1 MTGFGL
7 MLLFVALASLYA
19 LGLLG
24 YRLLLSARRLST
36 EMIKSK
42 ALIEELNNFEVTIP
56 AKAQVTSGSDLVS
69 LLGERRRIG
78 QAKEQR
84 GKSRRRRLLQRIK
97 DIEIDKR

>member
-7 MLLFVALASLYA
+7 VLLFVALASLYA

-36 EMIKSK
+36 EIIKSK

>member
-36 EMIKSK
+36 EIIKSK

>member
-1 MTGFGL
+1 
-7 MLLFVALASLYA
+7 LLLLVALASLYV

-36 EMIKSK
+36 EIIKSK
-42 ALIEELNNFEVTIP
+42 ALIEDLNNFDMTIP
-56 AKAQVTSGSDLVS
+56 SKAEVNSGADLLS

-84 GKSRRRRLLQRIK
+84 AKSTRRRLLQRIK

>member
-7 MLLFVALASLYA
+7 MLLLVSLACLYV

-36 EMIKSK
+36 EIIKSK

>member
-7 MLLFVALASLYA
+7 MFLLVALASVYA

-36 EMIKSK
+36 EIIKSK
-42 ALIEELNNFEVTIP
+42 ELIDDLKNFDMRIP
-56 AKAQVTSGSDLVS
+56 SKAEANTGADLLS

-84 GKSRRRRLLQRIK
+84 VKSRRRRLLQRIK

>member
-7 MLLFVALASLYA
+7 LLLLVALASLYV

-36 EMIKSK
+36 EIIKSK
-42 ALIEELNNFEVTIP
+42 ALIEDLNNFDMTIP
-56 AKAQVTSGSDLVS
+56 NKAEVNSGADLLS

-84 GKSRRRRLLQRIK
+84 AKSTRRRLLQRIK

>member
-1 MTGFGL
+1 MSGFGL
-7 MLLFVALASLYA
+7 MFLLVALASVYA

-36 EMIKSK
+36 EIIKSK
-42 ALIEELNNFEVTIP
+42 ELIDDLKNFDMRIP
-56 AKAQVTSGSDLVS
+56 SKAEANTGVDLLS

-84 GKSRRRRLLQRIK
+84 VKSRRRRLLHRIK

>member
-7 MLLFVALASLYA
+7 LLLLVALASLYV

-36 EMIKSK
+36 EIIKSK
-42 ALIEELNNFEVTIP
+42 ALIEDLNNFDMTIP
-56 AKAQVTSGSDLVS
+56 SKAEVNSGADLLS

-84 GKSRRRRLLQRIK
+84 AKSTRRRLLQRIK

>member
-7 MLLFVALASLYA
+7 LLLLVALASLYV

-24 YRLLLSARRLST
+24 HRLLLSARRLST
-36 EMIKSK
+36 EIIKSK
-42 ALIEELNNFEVTIP
+42 ALIEDLNNFDMTIP
-56 AKAQVTSGSDLVS
+56 NKAEVNSGADLLS

-84 GKSRRRRLLQRIK
+84 AKSTRRRLLQRIK

>member
-7 MLLFVALASLYA
+7 MLLFVALASFYA

-36 EMIKSK
+36 EIIKSK

-56 AKAQVTSGSDLVS
+56 SKAQVTSGSDLVS

>member
-1 MTGFGL
+1 
-7 MLLFVALASLYA
+7 MLLFVALASFYA

-36 EMIKSK
+36 EIIKSK

-56 AKAQVTSGSDLVS
+56 SKAQVTSGSDLVS

>member
-7 MLLFVALASLYA
+7 MLLLVALASLYV

-36 EMIKSK
+36 EIIKAK
-42 ALIEELNNFEVTIP
+42 ELIEDLNNFDMTTP
-56 AKAQVTSGSDLVS
+56 SKAPVTSGSDLMS

-84 GKSRRRRLLQRIK
+84 VKSRRRRLMQRIN

>member
-7 MLLFVALASLYA
+7 MLLLVALASLYA

-24 YRLLLSARRLST
+24 YRLLLSARRLNT
-36 EMIKSK
+36 ELTKSK
-42 ALIEELNNFEVTIP
+42 ELIQDLNSFEMLTP
-56 AKAQVTSGSDLVS
+56 SKAQVTSGSDLLS
-69 LLGERRRIG
+69 LLGERRKIG

-84 GKSRRRRLLQRIK
+84 VKSKRRRMVQRIK

>member
-7 MLLFVALASLYA
+7 MLLLVALASLYA

-24 YRLLLSARRLST
+24 YRLLLSARRLNT
-36 EMIKSK
+36 ELTKSK
-42 ALIEELNNFEVTIP
+42 ELIQDLNSFEMLTP
-56 AKAQVTSGSDLVS
+56 SKAQVTSGSDLLS
-69 LLGERRRIG
+69 LFGERRKIG

-84 GKSRRRRLLQRIK
+84 VKSKRRRMVQRIK